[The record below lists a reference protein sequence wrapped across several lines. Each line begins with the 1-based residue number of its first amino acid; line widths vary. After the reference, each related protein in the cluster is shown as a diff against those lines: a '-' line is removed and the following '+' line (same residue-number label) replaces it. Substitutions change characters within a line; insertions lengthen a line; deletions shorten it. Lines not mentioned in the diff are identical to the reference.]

1 MFILFRR
8 FDCLGRRIL
17 VPADDPAASVAETD
31 GEDDDDECQ
40 AEKEGGEGQ
49 AGGVQLIPG
58 MLRFYDTS
66 TGLFSIRY
74 SHGNR

>member
-1 MFILFRR
+1 M
-8 FDCLGRRIL
+8 
-17 VPADDPAASVAETD
+17 PADEPIARVAVKD
-31 GEDDDDECQ
+31 GDDGDRGEAD
-40 AEKEGGEGQ
+40 KEGGEDQ
-49 AGGVQLIPG
+49 AGEVQLIPG